1 MWAMKLSFQ
10 AEIKKK
16 KETTITKNAHL
27 PYDLQDREVLMEMC
41 KENGLNS

>member
-1 MWAMKLSFQ
+1 MELSFQ

-16 KETTITKNAHL
+16 KETITITKNAHL

-41 KENGLNS
+41 KENRLNS